1 MPACTPSCC
10 LACRAPA
17 PSGSIDWSFTA
28 SQVRALKE
36 RFGKDI
42 WLATDVCLC
51 SATPHG
57 HCGVLNA
64 EGDHLDND
72 ASVQELAAAALAYA
86 QAGAD
91 CVAPSDMMD
100 GRVAAIREAL
110 DHHGL
115 ERTILMSYSVK
126 FHSNLYGPFRVAADS
141 APKSQSGLRDR
152 ASYQLDPAR
161 PADAWLCAERDVAEG
176 ADILMVKP
184 GLPYLDLLRELT
196 REFAQ
201 PWAVYHTSG
210 EFAALEALVGAGS
223 GVEGRIASRNPDRV
237 QARRCQ
243 HDHHLRRTARTRAA
257 GTVTSLRRTVRA
269 RTRSGAG
276 RCALSGA
283 RLPQCRRHT
292 RVHDRWPRGAPARCR
307 RPRIPRLLHGLRPTD
322 PRARRP
328 EACARRSKQALAR
341 GWSLGTAE
349 PYSLELAEYITSR
362 IPWVESLRFVNSG
375 TEAVM
380 SALRVARAATGRSKI
395 LKFEGCYHGHVDA
408 MLLRAGSGLADAP
421 VPDSAGLGILAAT
434 RNRGRTA

>member
-1 MPACTPSCC
+1 MQETPDS
-10 LACRAPA
+10 LLRQVEADLRAGVHAFLLFGVPRA
-17 PSGSIDWSFTA
+17 RAERRIDWSFTA
-28 SQVRALKE
+28 GQVRALKQ

-64 EGDHLDND
+64 EGDHVDND

-100 GRVAAIREAL
+100 GRVAAIRHAL
-110 DHHGL
+110 DHNGL

-210 EFAALEALVGAGS
+210 EFAALEAL
-223 GVEGRIASRNPDRV
+223 
-237 QARRCQ
+237 
-243 HDHHLRRTARTRAA
+243 AA
-257 GTVTSLRRTVRA
+257 
-269 RTRSGAG
+269 
-276 RCALSGA
+276 
-283 RLPQCRRHT
+283 Q
-292 RVHDRWPRGAPARCR
+292 
-307 RPRIPRLLHGLRPTD
+307 GL
-322 PRARRP
+322 A
-328 EACARRSKQALAR
+328 
-341 GWSLGTAE
+341 
-349 PYSLELAEYITSR
+349 
-362 IPWVESLRFVNSG
+362 
-375 TEAVM
+375 
-380 SALRVARAATGRSKI
+380 ARAALHREI
-395 LKFEGCYHGHVDA
+395 LTAFK
-408 MLLRAGSGLADAP
+408 RAGANMIITYGARHARELLGL
-421 VPDSAGLGILAAT
+421 
-434 RNRGRTA
+434 